1 MPSSEANLI
10 PITRRSH
17 LHTRDDLEDLPVFDM
32 VQAGIVKNE
41 IRGMRNKYA
50 SAMKYLGGFQLGQAD
65 VSLEQVAVTLALP
78 SSSVSADAPASSP
91 ASASSSSPAVTLAA
105 PISTFSSMAS
115 VLTTSIATT
124 SPITIIAWS
133 SSSAPTAARPL
144 ISPPVAL
151 ITSTQATITSSA
163 SMSAAYIPT
172 LALPVLPLSP
182 APKLSAKTPPRR
194 ASSGSVALTDY
205 LTGSMDVLYDG
216 YLSIGTPVQSLS
228 VDFDTGSADLWVCSL
243 LIALI
248 SR

>member
-41 IRGMRNKYA
+41 IRGIKNKYA
-50 SAMKYLGGFQLGQAD
+50 SAMNYLGGFQLGQAD

-91 ASASSSSPAVTLAA
+91 ASASSSSPAVTLAT

-124 SPITIIAWS
+124 SPITDHRLVFFFRPYRG
-133 SSSAPTAARPL
+133 PTIDLPACCPHYINSGHHNVVRFDVRCIHTDSRPPR
-144 ISPPVAL
+144 PPPKPCSQVVRKD
-151 ITSTQATITSSA
+151 SA
-163 SMSAAYIPT
+163 SPRLVRLSRT
-172 LALPVLPLSP
+172 DRLPH
-182 APKLSAKTPPRR
+182 RFDGR
-194 ASSGSVALTDY
+194 AV
-205 LTGSMDVLYDG
+205 
-216 YLSIGTPVQSLS
+216 
-228 VDFDTGSADLWVCSL
+228 
-243 LIALI
+243 
-248 SR
+248 